1 MTNPSSDVSMEP
13 AYRDELVTVYQA
25 DCLECPELWTQA
37 DVLITDPP
45 YGMGYQSTFWR
56 LPESERK
63 PRIAGDTATEARD
76 QALRLWGDR
85 HALVFG
91 TWKTPR
97 PEGLRHLLV
106 WDKSPSPGMGDFT
119 LPWGNSIEEV
129 YVFGGGWEGRRRS
142 NVLHFPPVPSSRR
155 RTGHPTPKPVE
166 LMESLIRHCPEDWVI
181 ADPFAGSGAT
191 LAAARNLGRRAIGV
205 EVEARYCK
213 QIADTLSQPTLPVT
227 DVEVVDRAPAVD
239 VAGMGGGAV

>member
-1 MTNPSSDVSMEP
+1 MTNPSSDVSVEP
-13 AYRDELVTVYQA
+13 VYRDDLVTVYQA
-25 DCLECPELWTQA
+25 DCLESPELWTHA

-45 YGMGYQSTFWR
+45 YGMGYQSMK
-56 LPESERK
+56 PEQFGSERK
-63 PRIAGDTATEARD
+63 PRIAGDRTTAARD
-76 QALRLWGDR
+76 SALRLWGDR
-85 HALVFG
+85 PALVFG

-97 PEGLRHLLV
+97 PEGLRHLIM
-106 WDKSPSPGMGDFT
+106 WDKSPDPGMGDLT

-142 NVLHFPPVPSSRR
+142 NVLHFRSVHHTRR

-166 LMESLIRHCPEDWVI
+166 LMESLIRHCPEEWVI

-205 EVEARYCK
+205 EVEARYCEY
-213 QIADTLSQPTLPVT
+213 IADTLSQPTLPVT
-227 DVEVVDRAPAVD
+227 DVEVVDRAPAVA